1 MFGRRV
7 VVGGAL
13 LAVGVLAA
21 IPATWVLLS
30 GDPAV
35 LPIIVLALA
44 AAVFGAAQLR
54 GGLRAPADRRA
65 RPVPG
70 QRRRHADTGIPAT
83 YYGSDSGGWDW
94 SGGGGDSGGGGG
106 GDSGGGGGGS

>member
-1 MFGRRV
+1 MNGRRV
-7 VVGGAL
+7 VVGGVL
-13 LAVGVLAA
+13 LTVGVLVA
-21 IPATWVLLS
+21 IPATRVLLS
-30 GDPAV
+30 GDPAA
-35 LPIIVLALA
+35 LPIIILGLA
-44 AAVFGAAQLR
+44 AVAFGAARLR
-54 GGLRAPADRRA
+54 GGLRAPSGRRA

-70 QRRRHADTGIPAT
+70 QRRRHADTSSPST

>member
-1 MFGRRV
+1 MLV
-7 VVGGAL
+7 
-13 LAVGVLAA
+13 A

-35 LPIIVLALA
+35 LPIIALGLA
-44 AAVFGAAQLR
+44 AAVFGAARLR

-83 YYGSDSGGWDW
+83 YYGSDPGGWDW

>member
-1 MFGRRV
+1 MNGRRV
-7 VVGGAL
+7 LVGGVL
-13 LAVGVLAA
+13 LAVGVLPAV
-21 IPATWVLLS
+21 PATWVLVS
-30 GDPAV
+30 GEPAA
-35 LPIIVLALA
+35 LPIVIFGLA

-54 GGLRAPADRRA
+54 TGLREPAAPRV

-70 QRRRHADTGIPAT
+70 QRRRHADTSMPAT

-94 SGGGGDSGGGGG
+94 GGGDSGGGGG